1 MKTPFTSEMFYKSG
15 VYLFLE
21 DPCGRWPFGTFL
33 ARFKHRGPVTMAEFK
48 KELIRNHTVEDYLMA
63 LENPDYSK
71 RRAPFQILSDK
82 NPEWRNKL
90 QMKWLNKQMG
100 LIKERSLAGSDI
112 MV

>member
-1 MKTPFTSEMFYKSG
+1 
-15 VYLFLE
+15 
-21 DPCGRWPFGTFL
+21 
-33 ARFKHRGPVTMAEFK
+33 MAEFK